1 MSTKTKAK
9 GLGRGLG
16 AILDIKNFENG
27 DSKPVFRGGVEEIE
41 LSLIKPNPTQ
51 PRQEFDKESLE
62 ELAESIKTLGLIQ
75 PLTVRKESDEL
86 YTIISGERRFR
97 ASQMAGLE
105 RVPVYVRK
113 VDDNTMLEMALVE
126 NIQRQDLNAL
136 EIAFTFQRLMEECNI
151 TQEALADRVGKKR
164 STVAN
169 YVRLLKLPA
178 ELQAALQSDIITM
191 GHARALL
198 SVESRAKQLSLL
210 RRIVKNALSVRQTE
224 EIVKALAEGG
234 KKAQKAV
241 LNAEEELP
249 ESYTRLVEQLERFF
263 NDNISIKRRPSGE
276 GTIIIGFK
284 NDSDIE
290 SILSKF
296 ETIG

>member
-1 MSTKTKAK
+1 MSTKNKPK

-16 AILDIKNFENG
+16 AILDIKDFDG
-27 DSKPVFRGGVEEIE
+27 DKNKPVFRGGVEEIR
-41 LSLIKPNPTQ
+41 LASIKPNPTQ
-51 PRQEFDKESLE
+51 PRQDFDEESLS
-62 ELAESIKTLGLIQ
+62 ELAGSIRTLGLIQ
-75 PLTVRKESDEL
+75 PLTVRKESDES
-86 YTIISGERRFR
+86 YTIISGERRYR

-105 RVPVYVRK
+105 TVPVYVRK

-136 EIAFTFQRLMEECNI
+136 EIAFTFQRLMEECSI

-178 ELQAALQSDIITM
+178 ELQTALQNDIITM

-198 SVESRAKQLSLL
+198 AVDSRAKQLSLL
-210 RRIVKNALSVRQTE
+210 RRVVKNALSVRQTE
-224 EIVKALAEGG
+224 ELVKSLSEENR
-234 KKAQKAV
+234 KNVKPV
-241 LNAEEELP
+241 VEEEFP
-249 ESYTRLVEQLERFF
+249 ESYTRLVEHLERFF
-263 NDNISIKRRPSGE
+263 NENISIKKRPSGE
-276 GTIIIGFK
+276 GTIVIGFK

-290 SILSKF
+290 EMLSKF

>member
-1 MSTKTKAK
+1 MSTKSKPK

-16 AILDIKNFENG
+16 AILDIKDFDG
-27 DSKPVFRGGVEEIE
+27 DKSKPVFRGGVEEIK
-41 LSLIKPNPTQ
+41 LAYIKPNPTQ
-51 PRQEFDKESLE
+51 PRQDFDEESLS
-62 ELAESIKTLGLIQ
+62 ELAGSIRTLGLIQ
-75 PLTVRKESDEL
+75 PLTVRKESDES
-86 YTIISGERRFR
+86 YTIISGERRYR

-105 RVPVYVRK
+105 TVPVYVRK

-136 EIAFTFQRLMEECNI
+136 EIAFTFQRLMEECSI

-178 ELQAALQSDIITM
+178 ELQAALQNDIITM

-198 SVESRAKQLSLL
+198 SVDSRAKQLSLL
-210 RRIVKNALSVRQTE
+210 RRVVKNALSVRQTE
-224 EIVKALAEGG
+224 ELVKSLGG
-234 KKAQKAV
+234 QNNKSVAPAV
-241 LNAEEELP
+241 EEEFP
-249 ESYTRLVEQLERFF
+249 ESYTRLVEHLERFF
-263 NDNISIKRRPSGE
+263 NENISIKRRPSGE
-276 GTIIIGFK
+276 GTIVIGFK

-290 SILSKF
+290 QMLSKF
-296 ETIG
+296 ETIS

>member
-1 MSTKTKAK
+1 MSTKNKPK

-16 AILDIKNFENG
+16 AILDIKDFDG
-27 DSKPVFRGGVEEIE
+27 DKNKPVFRGGVEEIR
-41 LSLIKPNPTQ
+41 LASIKPNPTQ
-51 PRQEFDKESLE
+51 PRQDFDEESLS
-62 ELAESIKTLGLIQ
+62 ELAGSIRTLGLIQ
-75 PLTVRKESDEL
+75 PLTVRKESDES
-86 YTIISGERRFR
+86 YTIISGERRYR

-105 RVPVYVRK
+105 TVPVYVRK

-136 EIAFTFQRLMEECNI
+136 EIAFTFQRLMEECSI

-178 ELQAALQSDIITM
+178 ELQAAIQNDIITM

-198 SVESRAKQLSLL
+198 AVDSRAKQLSLL
-210 RRIVKNALSVRQTE
+210 RRVVKNALSVRQTE
-224 EIVKALAEGG
+224 ELVKSLSEENR
-234 KKAQKAV
+234 KNVKPV
-241 LNAEEELP
+241 VEEEFP
-249 ESYTRLVEQLERFF
+249 ESYTRLVEHLERFF
-263 NDNISIKRRPSGE
+263 NENISIKKRPSGE
-276 GTIIIGFK
+276 GTIVIGFK

-290 SILSKF
+290 EMLSKF

>member
-1 MSTKTKAK
+1 MSTKNKPK

-16 AILDIKNFENG
+16 AILDIKDFDG
-27 DSKPVFRGGVEEIE
+27 DKNKPVFRGGVEEIR
-41 LSLIKPNPTQ
+41 LASIKPNPTQ
-51 PRQEFDKESLE
+51 PRQDFDEESLS
-62 ELAESIKTLGLIQ
+62 ELAGSIRTLGLIQ
-75 PLTVRKESDEL
+75 PLTVRKESDES
-86 YTIISGERRFR
+86 YTIISGERRYR

-105 RVPVYVRK
+105 TVPVYVRK

-136 EIAFTFQRLMEECNI
+136 EIAFTFQRLMEECSI

-178 ELQAALQSDIITM
+178 ELQAALQNDIITM

-198 SVESRAKQLSLL
+198 AVDSRAKQLSLL
-210 RRIVKNALSVRQTE
+210 RRVVKNALSVRQTE
-224 EIVKALAEGG
+224 ELVKSLSEENR
-234 KKAQKAV
+234 KNVKPV
-241 LNAEEELP
+241 VEEEFP
-249 ESYTRLVEQLERFF
+249 ESYTRLVEHLERFF
-263 NDNISIKRRPSGE
+263 NENISIKKRPSGE
-276 GTIIIGFK
+276 GTIVIGFK

-290 SILSKF
+290 EMLSKF

>member
-1 MSTKTKAK
+1 M
-9 GLGRGLG
+9 G
-16 AILDIKNFENG
+16 AILDIKDFDG
-27 DSKPVFRGGVEEIE
+27 DKNKPVFRGGVEEIR
-41 LSLIKPNPTQ
+41 LASIKPNPTQ
-51 PRQEFDKESLE
+51 PRQDFDEESLS
-62 ELAESIKTLGLIQ
+62 ELAGSIRTLGLIQ
-75 PLTVRKESDEL
+75 PLTVRKESDES
-86 YTIISGERRFR
+86 YTIISGERRYR

-105 RVPVYVRK
+105 TVPVYVRK

-136 EIAFTFQRLMEECNI
+136 EIAFTFQRLMEECSI

-178 ELQAALQSDIITM
+178 ELQAALQNDIITM

-198 SVESRAKQLSLL
+198 AVDSRAKQLSLL
-210 RRIVKNALSVRQTE
+210 RRVVKNALSVRQTE
-224 EIVKALAEGG
+224 ELVKSLSEENR
-234 KKAQKAV
+234 KNVKPV
-241 LNAEEELP
+241 VEEEFP
-249 ESYTRLVEQLERFF
+249 ESYTRLVEHLERFF
-263 NDNISIKRRPSGE
+263 NENISIKKRPYGE
-276 GTIIIGFK
+276 ATIVIEYK

-290 SILSKF
+290 EMLSKF

>member
-1 MSTKTKAK
+1 MSTKNKPK

-16 AILDIKNFENG
+16 AILDIKDFDG
-27 DSKPVFRGGVEEIE
+27 DKNKPVFRGGVEEIR
-41 LSLIKPNPTQ
+41 LASIKPNPTQ
-51 PRQEFDKESLE
+51 PRQDFDEESLS
-62 ELAESIKTLGLIQ
+62 ELAGSIRTLGLIQ
-75 PLTVRKESDEL
+75 PLTVRKESDES
-86 YTIISGERRFR
+86 YTIISGERRYR

-105 RVPVYVRK
+105 TVPVYVRK

-136 EIAFTFQRLMEECNI
+136 EIAFTFQRLMEECSI

-178 ELQAALQSDIITM
+178 ELQAALQNDIITM

-198 SVESRAKQLSLL
+198 AVDSRAKQLSLL
-210 RRIVKNALSVRQTE
+210 RRVVKNALSVRQTE
-224 EIVKALAEGG
+224 ELVKSLSEENR
-234 KKAQKAV
+234 KNVKPV
-241 LNAEEELP
+241 VEEEFP
-249 ESYTRLVEQLERFF
+249 ESYTRLVEHLERFF
-263 NDNISIKRRPSGE
+263 NENISIKKRPSGE
-276 GTIIIGFK
+276 GTIFIGFK

-290 SILSKF
+290 EMLSKF

>member
-1 MSTKTKAK
+1 MSTKNKPK

-16 AILDIKNFENG
+16 AILDIKDFDG
-27 DSKPVFRGGVEEIE
+27 DKNKPVFRGGVEEIR
-41 LSLIKPNPTQ
+41 LASIKPNPTQ
-51 PRQEFDKESLE
+51 PRQDFDEESLS
-62 ELAESIKTLGLIQ
+62 ELAGSIRTLGLIQ
-75 PLTVRKESDEL
+75 PLTVRKESDES
-86 YTIISGERRFR
+86 YTIISGERRYR

-105 RVPVYVRK
+105 TVPVYVRK

-136 EIAFTFQRLMEECNI
+136 EIAFTFQRLMEECSI

-178 ELQAALQSDIITM
+178 ELQAALQNDIITM

-198 SVESRAKQLSLL
+198 AVDSRAKQLSLL
-210 RRIVKNALSVRQTE
+210 RRVVKNALSVRQTE
-224 EIVKALAEGG
+224 ELVKSLSEENR
-234 KKAQKAV
+234 KNVKPV
-241 LNAEEELP
+241 VEEEFP
-249 ESYTRLVEQLERFF
+249 ESYTRLVEHLERFF
-263 NDNISIKRRPSGE
+263 NENISIKKRPSGE
-276 GTIIIGFK
+276 GTIVIGFK

-290 SILSKF
+290 EMLSKF
-296 ETIG
+296 ETIS

>member
-1 MSTKTKAK
+1 M
-9 GLGRGLG
+9 G
-16 AILDIKNFENG
+16 AILDIKDFDG
-27 DSKPVFRGGVEEIE
+27 DKNKPVFRGGVEEIR
-41 LSLIKPNPTQ
+41 LASIKPNPTQ
-51 PRQEFDKESLE
+51 PRQDFDEESLS
-62 ELAESIKTLGLIQ
+62 ELAGSIRTLGLIQ
-75 PLTVRKESDEL
+75 PLTVRKESDES
-86 YTIISGERRFR
+86 YTIISGERRYR

-105 RVPVYVRK
+105 TVPVYVRK

-136 EIAFTFQRLMEECNI
+136 EIAFTFQRLMEECSI

-178 ELQAALQSDIITM
+178 ELQAALQNDIITM

-198 SVESRAKQLSLL
+198 AVDSRAKQLSLL
-210 RRIVKNALSVRQTE
+210 RRVVKNALSVRQTE
-224 EIVKALAEGG
+224 ELVKSLSEENR
-234 KKAQKAV
+234 KNVKPV
-241 LNAEEELP
+241 VEEEFP
-249 ESYTRLVEQLERFF
+249 ESYTRLVEHLERFF
-263 NDNISIKRRPSGE
+263 NENISIKKRPSGE
-276 GTIIIGFK
+276 GTIVIGFK

-290 SILSKF
+290 EMLSKF

>member
-1 MSTKTKAK
+1 MSTKTKPK

-16 AILDIKNFENG
+16 AILDIKDLDKGEG
-27 DSKPVFRGGVEEIE
+27 KPVFKGGVEEIK
-41 LSLIKPNPTQ
+41 LASIKPNPTQ
-51 PRQEFDKESLE
+51 PRQDFDEESLA
-62 ELAESIKTLGLIQ
+62 ELAGSIRTLGLIQ
-75 PLTVRKESDEL
+75 PLTVRRESDES
-86 YTIISGERRFR
+86 YTIISGERRYR

-105 RVPVYVRK
+105 TVPVYVRK

-136 EIAFTFQRLMEECNI
+136 EIAFTFQRLMEECSI

-198 SVESRAKQLSLL
+198 ALDSRAKQLSLL
-210 RRIVKNALSVRQTE
+210 KRIVKNALSVRQTE
-224 EIVKALAEGG
+224 ELVKSLSSKEE
-234 KKAQKAV
+234 KTPRPAV
-241 LNAEEELP
+241 EEEFP
-249 ESYTRLVEQLERFF
+249 ESYTRLVEHLERLF
-263 NDNISIKRRPSGE
+263 NENISIKRRPTGE
-276 GTIIIGFK
+276 GTITIGFK

-290 SILSKF
+290 EMLSKL
-296 ETIG
+296 ETIN

>member
-1 MSTKTKAK
+1 M
-9 GLGRGLG
+9 G
-16 AILDIKNFENG
+16 AILDIKDFDG
-27 DSKPVFRGGVEEIE
+27 DKNKPVFRGGVEEIR
-41 LSLIKPNPTQ
+41 LASIKPNPTQ
-51 PRQEFDKESLE
+51 PRQDFDEESLS
-62 ELAESIKTLGLIQ
+62 ELAGSIRTLGLIQ
-75 PLTVRKESDEL
+75 PLTVRKESDES
-86 YTIISGERRFR
+86 YTIISGERRYR

-105 RVPVYVRK
+105 TVPVYVRK

-136 EIAFTFQRLMEECNI
+136 EIAFTFQRLMEECSL

-178 ELQAALQSDIITM
+178 ELQAALQNDIITM

-198 SVESRAKQLSLL
+198 AVDSRAKQLSLL
-210 RRIVKNALSVRQTE
+210 RRVDKNALSVRQTE
-224 EIVKALAEGG
+224 ELVKSLSEENR
-234 KKAQKAV
+234 KNVKPV
-241 LNAEEELP
+241 VEEEFP
-249 ESYTRLVEQLERFF
+249 ESYTRLVEHLERFF
-263 NDNISIKRRPSGE
+263 NENISIKKRPSGE
-276 GTIIIGFK
+276 GTIVIGFK

-290 SILSKF
+290 EMLSKF

>member
-1 MSTKTKAK
+1 MSTKTKPK

-16 AILDIKNFENG
+16 AILDIKEYDNG
-27 DSKPVFRGGVEEIE
+27 SKPVIREGVEEIS

-51 PRQEFDKESLE
+51 PRRDFDEESLA
-62 ELAESIKTLGLIQ
+62 ELAGSIRTLGLIQ
-75 PLTVRKESDEL
+75 PLTVRKESDDM
-86 YTIISGERRFR
+86 YTIISGERRYR

-105 RVPVYVRK
+105 SVPVYVRK
-113 VDDNTMLEMALVE
+113 VDDNVMLEMALVE

-136 EIAFTFQRLMEECNI
+136 EIAFTFQRLMEECDI

-178 ELQAALQSDIITM
+178 ELQAALQNDIITM

-198 SVESRAKQLSLL
+198 AVESRAKQLSLL
-210 RRIVKNALSVRQTE
+210 KRVVKNALSVRQTE
-224 EIVKALAEGG
+224 DLVKSLDKEPKRQA
-234 KKAQKAV
+234 KA
-241 LNAEEELP
+241 AEEEFP
-249 ESYTRLVEQLERFF
+249 ESYTRLVEHLERFF
-263 NDNISIKRRPSGE
+263 NDNISIKKRPSGE

-284 NDSDIE
+284 SDSDIE
-290 SILSKF
+290 NILSKF
-296 ETIG
+296 ERIKS

>member
-1 MSTKTKAK
+1 M
-9 GLGRGLG
+9 G
-16 AILDIKNFENG
+16 AILDIKDFDDDKN
-27 DSKPVFRGGVEEIE
+27 KPVFRGGVEEIR
-41 LSLIKPNPTQ
+41 LASIKPNPTQ
-51 PRQEFDKESLE
+51 PRQDFDEESLS
-62 ELAESIKTLGLIQ
+62 ELAGSIRTLGLIQ
-75 PLTVRKESDEL
+75 PLTVRKESDES
-86 YTIISGERRFR
+86 YTIISGERRYR

-105 RVPVYVRK
+105 TVPVYVRK

-136 EIAFTFQRLMEECNI
+136 EIAFTFQRLMEECSI

-178 ELQAALQSDIITM
+178 ELQAALQNDIITM

-198 SVESRAKQLSLL
+198 AVDSRAKQLSLL
-210 RRIVKNALSVRQTE
+210 RRVVKNALSVRQTE
-224 EIVKALAEGG
+224 ELVKSLSEENR
-234 KKAQKAV
+234 KNVKPV
-241 LNAEEELP
+241 VEEEFP
-249 ESYTRLVEQLERFF
+249 ESYTRLVEHLERFF
-263 NDNISIKRRPSGE
+263 NENISIKKRPSGE
-276 GTIIIGFK
+276 GTIVIGFK

-290 SILSKF
+290 EMLSKF

>member
-1 MSTKTKAK
+1 MSTKNKPK

-16 AILDIKNFENG
+16 AILDIKDFDG
-27 DSKPVFRGGVEEIE
+27 DKNKPVFRGGVEEIR
-41 LSLIKPNPTQ
+41 LASIKPNPTQ
-51 PRQEFDKESLE
+51 PRQDFDEESLS
-62 ELAESIKTLGLIQ
+62 ELAGSIRTLGLIQ
-75 PLTVRKESDEL
+75 PLTVRKESDES
-86 YTIISGERRFR
+86 YTIISGERRYR
-97 ASQMAGLE
+97 ASQMAGFE
-105 RVPVYVRK
+105 TVPVYVRK

-136 EIAFTFQRLMEECNI
+136 EIAFTFQRLMEECSI

-178 ELQAALQSDIITM
+178 ELQAALQNDIITM

-198 SVESRAKQLSLL
+198 AVDSRAKQLSLL
-210 RRIVKNALSVRQTE
+210 RRVVKNALSVRQTE
-224 EIVKALAEGG
+224 ELVKSLSEENR
-234 KKAQKAV
+234 KNVKPV
-241 LNAEEELP
+241 VEEEFP
-249 ESYTRLVEQLERFF
+249 ESYTRLVEHLERFF
-263 NDNISIKRRPSGE
+263 NENISIKKRPSGE
-276 GTIIIGFK
+276 GTIVIGFK

-290 SILSKF
+290 EMLSKF

>member
-1 MSTKTKAK
+1 M
-9 GLGRGLG
+9 G
-16 AILDIKNFENG
+16 AILDIKDFDG
-27 DSKPVFRGGVEEIE
+27 DKNKPVFRGGVEEIR
-41 LSLIKPNPTQ
+41 LASIKPNPTQ
-51 PRQEFDKESLE
+51 PRQDFDEESLS
-62 ELAESIKTLGLIQ
+62 ELAGSIRTLGLIQ
-75 PLTVRKESDEL
+75 PLTVRKESDES
-86 YTIISGERRFR
+86 YTIISGERRYR

-105 RVPVYVRK
+105 TVPVYVRK

-136 EIAFTFQRLMEECNI
+136 EIAFTFQRLMEECSL

-178 ELQAALQSDIITM
+178 ELQAALQNDIITM

-198 SVESRAKQLSLL
+198 AVDSRAKQLSLL
-210 RRIVKNALSVRQTE
+210 RRVVKNALSVRQTE
-224 EIVKALAEGG
+224 ELVKSLSEENR
-234 KKAQKAV
+234 KNVKPV
-241 LNAEEELP
+241 VEEEFP
-249 ESYTRLVEQLERFF
+249 ESYTRLVEHLERFF
-263 NDNISIKRRPSGE
+263 NENISIKKRPSGE
-276 GTIIIGFK
+276 GTIVIGFK

-290 SILSKF
+290 EMLSKF